1 MLKQETQLAFW
12 KYREELSQTDR
23 IRRSYYE
30 LLRDELDQF
39 LLQYALI
46 DSYQNFAS
54 QQLPFPFVEKRELK
68 PRARIP
74 DMEYESQNA
83 FLVVF
88 DEDYVS
94 DQHKQ
99 YIRIFDD
106 NKTREDYRTARGLSG
121 DNDII
126 EASIVYEYAFFEYKI
141 I

>member
-1 MLKQETQLAFW
+1 MAFW
-12 KYREELSQTDR
+12 EYREELSQADR

-46 DSYQNFAS
+46 DSYQNFTS

-74 DMEYESQNA
+74 DMEYGSQNA

-88 DEDYVS
+88 VEDYVP
-94 DQHKQ
+94 D
-99 YIRIFDD
+99 
-106 NKTREDYRTARGLSG
+106 
-121 DNDII
+121 
-126 EASIVYEYAFFEYKI
+126 
-141 I
+141 